1 VPATPVEAEPPQQP
15 PLYLVKEEPRQEE
28 PAAAAPAPVSKLE
41 EQRQEEPKI
50 DANEYLSSAGLV
62 MIETDRSKAPPPQ
75 AESVEQ
81 PMARGRPRRARS
93 KPPAEDDELVQVET
107 RK

>member
-1 VPATPVEAEPPQQP
+1 
-15 PLYLVKEEPRQEE
+15 VKEEPRKEE
-28 PAAAAPAPVSKLE
+28 EQLAPPPPAPVSKLE
-41 EQRQEEPKI
+41 EPRPEEPKI

-75 AESVEQ
+75 AEPVEDPAQ
-81 PMARGRPRRARS
+81 LGRPRRSRP
-93 KPPAEDDELVQVET
+93 KPPAQDDELVQVET